1 MTTDAKSMINIK
13 NSTYYF
19 FNDMFNIE
27 DFDSKLLEIDKQSYK
42 NMGIYYTG
50 HITIKKINDC

>member
-27 DFDSKLLEIDKQSYK
+27 DFDSKLLEIDKKSYK

-50 HITIKKINDC
+50 YITIKKINDC

>member
-13 NSTYYF
+13 NSTYYL